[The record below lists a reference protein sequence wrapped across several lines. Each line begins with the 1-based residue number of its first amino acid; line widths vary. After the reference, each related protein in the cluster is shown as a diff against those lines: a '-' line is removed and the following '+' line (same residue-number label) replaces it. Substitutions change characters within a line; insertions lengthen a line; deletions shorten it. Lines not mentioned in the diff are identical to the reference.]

1 MYHADIVGCFHGGL
15 IEAGIRL
22 TCMSRL
28 ELGCGNFSVIGI
40 VRKFQYQN
48 LNLNLP
54 NFSLG
59 VLIGAAVQSNQFVL
73 GLAFEDNT

>member
-1 MYHADIVGCFHGGL
+1 MYHADIVGCLHGGL

-28 ELGCGNFSVIGI
+28 ELGCCNFSVIGI
-40 VRKFQYQN
+40 VREFQYKN
-48 LNLNLP
+48 VDLYLP
-54 NFSLG
+54 NFSLR
-59 VLIGAAVQSNQFVL
+59 VLIGAAVQSHQFVL